1 MGKSWYS
8 DSNKIQRFVRSL
20 LSRVERLTS
29 SGSVKT
35 ALSFLL
41 AGVTSF
47 APLAAQTSPAFPTR
61 PDAFICNYT
70 GHTTDEQVICSGTTS
85 SNTHAQ
91 KVVDRIL
98 KPIGLMRN
106 FKIMECSNTEN
117 CFATVLKG
125 QRYIVYDGA
134 FMQSLEEETETDWS
148 AVSIMAHEIGH
159 HLQGHTIDGRGGQPQ
174 KEIEADKFSGFVL
187 HQLGASLEESLVAVR
202 ALGDEHATSTHPAR
216 VARMEAIRKGWLE
229 AEALYPKTRSVNKP
243 AVAIA
248 PKPITSSVSTAAPR
262 VTAPERT
269 INRPV
274 TATVGCISGDCADG
288 SGIFVYPTR
297 ERYVGEFEEGDKHGE
312 GTEYYA
318 DGKLKYKGNFRDN
331 LRSDYGVYFYRNGD
345 KYAGWFQKNV
355 PNGKGIYH
363 FADGSRLS
371 ATFKNG
377 QPLPGGTYSSTNSN
391 RIDQ

>member
-1 MGKSWYS
+1 M
-8 DSNKIQRFVRSL
+8 
-20 LSRVERLTS
+20 
-29 SGSVKT
+29 KT
-35 ALSFLL
+35 ALSFLFVSITVCSQ
-41 AGVTSF
+41 VT
-47 APLAAQTSPAFPTR
+47 AQTNPAFPTR
-61 PDAFICNYT
+61 PEAFICNYT

-85 SNTHAQ
+85 SNAHAQ

-134 FMQSLEEETETDWS
+134 FMKSIEEETETDWS
-148 AVSIMAHEIGH
+148 AISIMAHEIGH

-187 HQLGASLEESLVAVR
+187 HQLGASLEESMVAVR
-202 ALGDEHATSTHPAR
+202 ALGDEHATSTHPAKP
-216 VARMEAIRKGWLE
+216 ARLDAIRKGWLE
-229 AEALYPKTRSVNKP
+229 AEALYPRTRSAVKP
-243 AVAIA
+243 AVAIS
-248 PKPITSSVSTAAPR
+248 PKPITPAASPLSTQTSAP
-262 VTAPERT
+262 ART

-274 TATVGCISGDCADG
+274 AATVGCISGDCEDG
-288 SGIFVYPTR
+288 KGIFVYPTR

-355 PNGKGIYH
+355 PNGKGIYQ
-363 FADGSRLS
+363 FADGARLT

-377 QPLPGGTYSSTNSN
+377 QPLPGGSYAAANSD
-391 RIDQ
+391 RGGQ

>member
-1 MGKSWYS
+1 
-8 DSNKIQRFVRSL
+8 
-20 LSRVERLTS
+20 
-29 SGSVKT
+29 VKT

-41 AGVTSF
+41 ISLTVCG
-47 APLAAQTSPAFPTR
+47 PLAAQTTPAFPTR
-61 PDAFICNYT
+61 PEAFICNYT
-70 GHTTDEQVICSGTTS
+70 GHKTDEQVICSGTTS

-148 AVSIMAHEIGH
+148 AISIMAHEIGH

-187 HQLGASLEESLVAVR
+187 HQLGASLDESLVAVR
-202 ALGDEHATSTHPAR
+202 ALGDERATPTHPAKT
-216 VARMEAIRKGWLE
+216 ARLDAIRKGWLE
-229 AEALYPKTRSVNKP
+229 AESLYPKTRSASKP
-243 AVAIA
+243 AVAVS
-248 PKPITSSVSTAAPR
+248 PKPIPTATSSVAT
-262 VTAPERT
+262 RT
-269 INRPV
+269 TVPDRPISRPV
-274 TATVGCISGDCADG
+274 TVTVGCVSGDCEDG
-288 SGIFVYPTR
+288 KGVFIYPTR
-297 ERYVGEFEEGDKHGE
+297 ERYVGEFEDGDKHGE

-355 PNGKGIYH
+355 PNGKGIYQ
-363 FADGSRLS
+363 FADGANLK
-371 ATFKNG
+371 ATFRNG
-377 QPLPGGTYSSTNSN
+377 QPIPSGAYSTVSAERSS
-391 RIDQ
+391 Q